1 MPTYGWR
8 NLRTSFSAFQTAS
21 KTRPAGRCCGLCAA
35 QSPAEITEL
44 PERTPEQC
52 SGQVKRIGAP
62 SRIRTYDTRF
72 RKPLLYPLS
81 YGG

>member
-1 MPTYGWR
+1 MPTHGWR
-8 NLRTSFSAFQTAS
+8 NLTTSLSART
-21 KTRPAGRCCGLCAA
+21 TRHTLKSEVNEPMIC
-35 QSPAEITEL
+35 EL

-52 SGQVKRIGAP
+52 SGQVKRISAP